1 MEYSAETQEQV
12 AQNYATYRA
21 ARGGIL
27 STLKN
32 LVRRK
37 TTMFGAMIEINQ
49 NLGEIRTS
57 TSDSMTRVLADRRA
71 AKQVKQDTPE
81 GEP

>member
-37 TTMFGAMIEINQ
+37 TTMLEAMIGINL
-49 NLGEIRTS
+49 NLKEIRTS
-57 TSDSMTRVLADRRA
+57 STDSMTRVLADRRA
-71 AKQVKQDTPE
+71 AKQSDQE
-81 GEP
+81 AEQ